1 MTIKI
6 LSEETINKIAAGEVI
21 DRPANVIKELV
32 ENSID
37 AKAKN
42 IEIEVV
48 NSGKTLLRVRDD
60 GIGMDR
66 ADLMLSVTR
75 HATSKIAVYPDLFT
89 ISSFGFR
96 GEALA
101 SIAAVSNFTFKSR
114 PIGWDSGWEIKL
126 SGGKIKESRA
136 AACAQGTIA
145 EVHDLFFNT
154 PAREK
159 FLKSEN
165 TEKHHIIKTIEE
177 IAIANKDVS
186 FTLIIDEKTIFQTT
200 ATNSTFERILDIYG
214 KEFTSKLTAVNA
226 THPFVSLTGFT
237 SKQGMFMPT
246 KDYQLLFVNKRP
258 VKFTK
263 SLMHAFYQAYRP
275 NLPEKSHPATL
286 ILMDINP
293 EFIDVNIHP
302 TKREIK
308 FSKEQELH
316 SFLFSAIKTA
326 IFGSGAISEL
336 TSADNKSDTLDYPR
350 NSAKFS
356 IKDAPLANQQY
367 SHKDNNQMQD
377 QIYSQLNTQNETLKD
392 QNNSSIIADS
402 EIKIIGQLFKM
413 YIIAQKDDALLLI
426 DQHAAHERI
435 MFEKYFQQIT
445 QGNISIQ
452 NLLIPITVELPQ
464 SQYALLEE
472 NFDSFSELGIK
483 IEPFGTRTAKISAIP
498 SALGFDPNA
507 KAILLNALQG
517 LSENLKISKSEKI
530 EKIAKCA
537 CTASI
542 KASEFMS
549 TIEMESL
556 VKNLLRCLHPFTCP
570 HGRPTLKQITRLEMD
585 KFFGR
590 K

>member
-1 MTIKI
+1 MPIKI

-21 DRPANVIKELV
+21 DRPANVIKELI

-37 AKAKN
+37 AKAKTIG
-42 IEIEVV
+42 IEIS
-48 NSGKTLLRVRDD
+48 NAGKKLLRVRDD

-75 HATSKIAVYPDLFT
+75 HATSKITVYPDLFT
-89 ISSFGFR
+89 ISTFGFR

-101 SIAAVSNFTFKSR
+101 SIAAVSNFTLKSR
-114 PIGWDSGWEIKL
+114 PVGWDSGWEIKI
-126 SGGKIKESRA
+126 SGGKIRESRA

-165 TEKHHIIKTIEE
+165 TEKHHIIKIVEE
-177 IAIANKDVS
+177 IAIANKEVS

-214 KEFTSKLTAVNA
+214 KEFASKLTSVNA
-226 THPFVSLTGFT
+226 THPFVSLTGFCA
-237 SKQGMFMPT
+237 KQGMFMPT

-275 NLPEKSHPATL
+275 NLPEKAHPAAL
-286 ILMDINP
+286 LLMDINP
-293 EFIDVNIHP
+293 EFIDINVHP

-316 SFLFSAIKTA
+316 SFLLAAIKNA
-326 IFGSGAISEL
+326 IFGSGTISQ
-336 TSADNKSDTLDYPR
+336 TISAEQPTDKMHYSQNF
-350 NSAKFS
+350 AKFNV
-356 IKDAPLANQQY
+356 KDAILANQPY
-367 SHKDNNQMQD
+367 IYKENEISHNYIAAQNSNQ
-377 QIYSQLNTQNETLKD
+377 NTTLKD
-392 QNNSSIIADS
+392 ATNLNIDGA

-413 YIIAQKDDALLLI
+413 FILAQKNDALLLI

-445 QGNISIQ
+445 QGSISIQ
-452 NLLIPITVELPQ
+452 NLLIPITLELPQ
-464 SQYALLEE
+464 SQYTLLEE
-472 NFDSFSELGIK
+472 NFDNLSELGIK
-483 IEPFGTRTAKISAIP
+483 VEPFGLKTAKISAIP

-507 KAILLNALQG
+507 KAVLLSALQALG
-517 LSENLKISKSEKI
+517 ENLKISKSEKI
-530 EKIAKCA
+530 EKIAKSA

-542 KASEFMS
+542 KASEFMT
-549 TIEMESL
+549 TIEMETL
-556 VKNLLRCLHPFTCP
+556 VKNLFECLHPFNCP
-570 HGRPTLKQITRLEMD
+570 HGRPTLKQITRLEME